1 MNAFLSGTFGKGKH
15 RQRSER
21 LAGAHAPAF
30 EDFRQLRAG
39 RKHGHRQGFEESAFQ
54 SLRYYRYSEQRARH
68 NSGRLHVRG
77 YRDVNIHSQFG
88 SSAKDSMSN
97 VLLPAE

>member
-1 MNAFLSGTFGKGKH
+1 MNAFLSGTFGKVKH

-39 RKHGHRQGFEESAFQ
+39 RKHGDRQGFEKSGFL
-54 SLRYYRYSEQRARH
+54 SVRHHRYSEQRARH
-68 NSGRLHVRG
+68 NSGRLYVRG

-88 SSAKDSMSN
+88 SSAKDSMSYL
-97 VLLPAE
+97 LLPAE